1 MRSFRRLRVKSLFKA
16 AMKPEGLTEEELGIL
31 EDVIGGYEALNW
43 SRFSELINKDGGSTE
58 VIDLT
63 NEKEGLSKIYAF
75 GWRGDK
81 HVADMDGENISGS
94 EDANH
99 WIYNISPED
108 YVDEENYQE
117 DYFAGIAYHATPG
130 ENVKSIMREGL
141 SPMSKTRGLSNRWV
155 GSAIFASFNPEA
167 IDSYGDYIFEIDL
180 SAMRKDYE
188 QKNEELP
195 VIEMEPAIYREKMI
209 NSIAW
214 ALGVEY
220 SDSEAAND
228 GVDHDTIIINGHIP
242 SKYISLNEQWSE
254 FDPDEWPDEPDYA
267 LDRLSKWLRSN
278 GFKKEAKD
286 ISIIRACESERGR
299 MGQIEKLHKVA
310 AQADKEY
317 LKKINIKSLQK
328 QIAKSPEQDPRSYF
342 ESLSERAEDGPIFNR
357 SALNAIALVGDDLL
371 PHKNRKPFIKW
382 LANINMNEAASPRL
396 VLIQIK
402 DYVNS
407 LDAFPEPGMGP
418 WQSISAQTMIQA
430 AEKWHEQFVPAIEVG
445 EYNTKNVH
453 HDFGDGYTMV
463 LVPPEDV
470 ETEGRNMGHCVG
482 GYCDDIIIGRLKIY
496 SLRDAKNE
504 PHVTIEVGGSSG
516 RNVHQIKGKEN
527 APPVQKYAPYIRNWL
542 DEYFAP
548 IDYEDSDDYWMIAE
562 TEKIMDNYY
571 SGALWSPDEVI
582 AVLAGREEHN
592 LVDGVLSN
600 MEEKGKEYNLSSV
613 FFSVLGMSALSPIA
627 LRFLAKNIETI
638 MIDERSYGFEKVMRA
653 NKDNHLPDVLI
664 SKAVSSYVLHSEH
677 ISEEE
682 VLGIFD
688 LLETEELREMLI
700 ETSLG
705 SHLEW
710 RALVIL
716 PVEKYKTIEF
726 IRERMKVWIDAFN
739 SDARIEG
746 FGVPDGY
753 MIQDMMENLPNEVFD
768 DEGLKESA
776 RVFLDRYVIYNM
788 ENQNDYY
795 KKGQAIKALGE
806 YATNVNL
813 KELLTNNTMHTL
825 DATLAKNNSDSFSD
839 FTDNGLHTVEE
850 FITIAIRMAKRYV
863 CSDYEKYLKLL
874 NGRFNDPRFEVLNKK
889 FVKCMVESRPYSYF
903 QLEIHK
909 QGPSDIY
916 AAAALPAAKALS
928 EKNPDEFFKLNL
940 HMMAEYSEFG
950 LAAAEALATGKY
962 PWAFFEEGPDTAADE
977 RYEVLAEVAIDR
989 IIESFPWVFFGSDLY
1004 KIDKYKD
1011 RIPIAMK
1018 GMIELGPRIF
1028 FDLKFH
1034 ESDEYGHLTM
1044 EAAESLAKASPYE
1057 FFDSKIHEIYGD
1069 ADFAISAASRL
1080 AEAKGGYY
1088 FFELGLDKIDDYGGL
1103 APNGRTARARWLS
1116 SVTKQGR

>member
-1 MRSFRRLRVKSLFKA
+1 MRSFRGLMVKSLFKT
-16 AMKPEGLTEEELGIL
+16 AMKPEGLTDEELKIL
-31 EDVIGGYEALNW
+31 EDVMSGYGALGW
-43 SRFSELINKDGGSTE
+43 SRFSELVGKDGGSAE

-63 NEKEGLSKIYAF
+63 NGKEGLSKIYAF
-75 GWRGDK
+75 DWRGDK

-94 EDANH
+94 EAANH

-108 YVDEENYQE
+108 YVDDEDHQE
-117 DYFAGIAYHATPG
+117 DYFSGIAYHATPG
-130 ENVKSIMREGL
+130 ENVKSILREGL
-141 SPMSKTRGLSNRWV
+141 SPMNKTRGLSNRWI

-195 VIEMEPAIYREKMI
+195 VIEMEPALYREKMI

-242 SKYISLNEQWSE
+242 SEYISLNEQWSE
-254 FDPDEWPDEPDYA
+254 FDPNEWPDESDYA
-267 LDRLSKWLRSN
+267 IDRLSKWLRNN

-286 ISIIRACESERGR
+286 TAMLGAHKVRAG
-299 MGQIEKLHKVA
+299 MVAKLHKAA

-342 ESLSERAEDGPIFNR
+342 ESLSEKAEDGPIFNR
-357 SALNAIALVGDDLL
+357 SILNGIALIGDDLL
-371 PHKNRKPFIKW
+371 PNKNRKLFIKW
-382 LANINMNEAASPRL
+382 LANINMSGETIANND
-396 VLIQIK
+396 LIQIK
-402 DYVNS
+402 DYANS
-407 LDAFPEPGMGP
+407 LDVFPEPGMGP

-430 AEKWHEQFVPAIEVG
+430 AVKWHEQFVPAIEVG

-453 HDFGDGYTMV
+453 HDFGDGYTIV
-463 LVPPEDV
+463 LVPPEDA
-470 ETEGRNMGHCVG
+470 EIEGSNMGHCVG
-482 GYCDDIIIGRLKIY
+482 DYCDKISRGSIKIY

-504 PHVTIEVGGSSG
+504 PHVTIEVGGPSG
-516 RNVHQIKGKEN
+516 RDVHQIRGKEN
-527 APPVQKYAPYIRNWL
+527 APPIQKYAPYIRNWL

-548 IDYEDSDDYWMIAE
+548 IDYENSDDYWMIAE

-582 AVLAGREEHN
+582 AVLTGREEHN

-600 MEEKGKEYNLSSV
+600 MKEKGKEFNLSSV
-613 FFSVLGMSALSPIA
+613 FFSILGMSALSPIA
-627 LRFLAKNIETI
+627 LRFLMENVETI
-638 MIDERSYGFEKVMRA
+638 IIDERSYAFEKVMSA
-653 NKDNHLPDVLI
+653 NKDNHLPDGLI

-677 ISEEE
+677 ISETE
-682 VLGIFD
+682 VLSIFD
-688 LLETEELREMLI
+688 SLETEELREALI
-700 ETSLG
+700 ETSLD

-726 IRERMKVWIDAFN
+726 IRERMKVWVDAFN
-739 SDARIEG
+739 SNMEVKN
-746 FGVPDGY
+746 FGIPDGY
-753 MIQDMMENLPNEVFD
+753 MIQDMMKNLPNEVFD
-768 DEGLKESA
+768 DEELKKSA

-795 KKGQAIKALGE
+795 KKEQAIEALGE

-825 DATLAKNNSDSFSD
+825 DAALAENNSDSFD
-839 FTDNGLHTVEE
+839 EFTGNGLHTAEE
-850 FITIAIRMAKRYV
+850 FITIAMRMAKRYV
-863 CSDYEKYLKLL
+863 CSDYKKYLKLL

-889 FVKCMVESRPYSYF
+889 FAKCMVESHPDSYF
-903 QLEIHK
+903 ELEIHK
-909 QGPSDIY
+909 KGPSDIY
-916 AAAALPAAKALS
+916 AAAATPAAKALS
-928 EKNPDEFFKLNL
+928 EKDPDEFFKLNL
-940 HMMAEYSEFG
+940 HMVAEYSEFG
-950 LAAAEALATGKY
+950 LAVAESMATGEH
-962 PWAFFEEGPDTAADE
+962 PWTFFEATLGGTADE
-977 RYEVLAEVAIDR
+977 RYDNLAEVAIDR
-989 IIESFPWVFFGSDLY
+989 TIESFPWIFFGGNLY

-1018 GMIELGPRIF
+1018 KMVELGPRTF

-1034 ESDEYGHLTM
+1034 ESDEYGHLAM
-1044 EAAESLAKASPYE
+1044 EAAESLAKTSPYE

-1080 AEAKGGYY
+1080 ARVKGGHY
-1088 FFELGLDKIDDYGGL
+1088 FFELGLDKIDDYKDL
-1103 APNGRTARARWLS
+1103 TPNRRIAGRRAI
-1116 SVTKQGR
+1116 